1 MILSVGEYEDIKR
14 HYGITNY
21 DISAVS
27 DFLYELMEKELE
39 HTKKKYPYATSS
51 ISAMERQLVD
61 FYGFTS
67 DIINERFGE
76 E

>member
-1 MILSVGEYEDIKR
+1 MILSTEKYENIKSK
-14 HYGITNY
+14 YDITNN
-21 DISAVS
+21 DIIAVS
-27 DFLYELMEKELE
+27 DFLYEVMENELQF
-39 HTKKKYPYATSS
+39 TKQKYPYATSS